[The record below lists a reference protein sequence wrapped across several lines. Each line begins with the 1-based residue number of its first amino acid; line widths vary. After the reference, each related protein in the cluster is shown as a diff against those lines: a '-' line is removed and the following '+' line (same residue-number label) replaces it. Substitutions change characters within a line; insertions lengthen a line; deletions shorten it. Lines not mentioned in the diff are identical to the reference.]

1 MTAVALKGLF
11 ARKVRAVLTALAIVF
26 GVAMVS
32 GSFIFAD
39 TISKGFDA
47 VFGDTY
53 EGTDAVVSGRKL
65 VDFSASGR
73 ATVPANLLAKVR
85 RLPSVETAAG
95 AIVDIQDNSDPAKLI
110 DRDGKVIGTGGQGP
124 TYGMGLDA
132 SQTRFTPIKL
142 TAGDWASGPKEVV
155 IERSVAEK
163 HGFALGDSIGVA
175 AAGAVKRYRVAGL
188 SRYGSVD
195 SLGNSTFAVFD
206 VPTAQALYRKQGRF
220 DSISVAA
227 RDGVSAE
234 QLVRDIQP
242 LLPGTAEVKTGAEQS
257 AADSKEA
264 REGIALLRSFLLGFG
279 GIALFVGAF
288 VIFNSLSITVAQR
301 TRELATLRML
311 GASRRQVLR
320 SVVLEGF
327 AIGLVASLLGLA
339 LGLYVGKGLI
349 ALFVAF
355 GVDLPTTETVVSA
368 RTIIAGLLVGAGI
381 TSIAG
386 LIPAFRATRV
396 PPIAA
401 VRESTSGPDSRSG
414 RRVPRLALTTIAL
427 GGIAIGFGLSASG
440 LDATTVIAT
449 LGLGCAAVFIGVAM
463 FASRLVRPLAAI
475 AGLPARLMGG
485 TPGRLAQENAMRNP
499 ARTAATSAAL
509 MVGLALVTV
518 VAVLGTGLE
527 TSSREAVRDQLHA
540 DYVVT
545 TENRFE
551 PFTGAAGGAVAA
563 ADEVETSSSVR
574 SDRARIAG
582 SDVDVSGIEPET
594 IGRFYRFRW
603 AAGEDPLARLGQNG
617 AIVQKAFAAEH
628 GLDVGSGL
636 SMRTPDGRTAKLEV
650 RAISDPPELDPLLGP
665 VNISR
670 ATFDAVFPQRRNSY
684 TFVELDGHATATST
698 KALNR
703 SLADYPDAKLMTWSE
718 FEQDRIDGFSTF
730 LSLLYVL
737 LALSIVVSLFGMVN
751 TQVLSV
757 FERTRELGM
766 LRAVG
771 MTRRQTRRMVRHES
785 VITGL
790 IGAALGIP
798 LGLILAAFVT
808 RALSRYGV
816 EYSIPTGTL
825 EAFAIVAILAGVIS
839 AVWPARRSARLNVL
853 KALQYE

>member
-11 ARKVRAVLTALAIVF
+11 ARKVRAVLTAFAIVL
-26 GVAMVS
+26 GVAMV
-32 GSFIFAD
+32 GGAFIFAD
-39 TISKGFDA
+39 TISKGFDV
-47 VFGDTY
+47 VFGETY

-73 ATVPANLLAKVR
+73 ATVPANLLARVR

-110 DRDGKVIGTGGQGP
+110 DRDGKVIGAGGQGP

-142 TAGDWASGPKEVV
+142 TTGDWASGPKEVV
-155 IERSVAEK
+155 IEKSVAEK

-175 AAGAVKRYRVAGL
+175 AAGPVKQYRVAGL

-206 VPTAQALYRKQGRF
+206 VPTAQALYRKGGRF

-227 RDGVSAE
+227 KDGVSAE
-234 QLVRDIQP
+234 QLVRDIRP

-257 AADSKEA
+257 AVDSEEA

-288 VIFNSLSITVAQR
+288 VIFNTLSITVAQR
-301 TRELATLRML
+301 TRELATLRTL

-339 LGLYVGKGLI
+339 IGLYVGKGLI

-355 GVDLPTTETVVSA
+355 GVDLPTTETVVTA
-368 RTIIAGLLVGAGI
+368 RTIIAGLLVGTGI
-381 TSIAG
+381 TTIAG
-386 LIPAFRATRV
+386 LIPALRATRV

-401 VRESTSGPDSRSG
+401 VREGRSSPDPRSG
-414 RRVPRLALTTIAL
+414 RQLPRLALTTIAV
-427 GGIAIGFGLSASG
+427 GGIAIGYGLSASG
-440 LDATTVIAT
+440 LDATTVVAA
-449 LGLGCAAVFIGVAM
+449 LGLGCAAVFVGVAM
-463 FASRLVRPLAAI
+463 LASRLVRPLAAI
-475 AGLPARLMGG
+475 AGLPARLVGG
-485 TPGRLAQENAMRNP
+485 TPGRLARENAMRNP
-499 ARTAATSAAL
+499 ARTASTSAAL

-551 PFTGAAGGAVAA
+551 PFTGAAGEAIAA
-563 ADEVETSSSVR
+563 APEVETSSSVR
-574 SDRARIAG
+574 SDRARTAG

-603 AAGEDPLARLGQNG
+603 AAGENPLARLGRDG
-617 AIVQKAFAAEH
+617 AIVQEAFADEH
-628 GLDVGSGL
+628 GLHIGSHL
-636 SMRTPDGRTAKLEV
+636 SLRTPDGKTARFEV
-650 RAISDPPELDPLLGP
+650 RGISDPPELDPLLGP

-670 ATFDAVFPQRRNSY
+670 PAFDTVFPQRRNSY
-684 TFVELDGHATATST
+684 TFVELDGHTTAAATR
-698 KALNR
+698 ALER
-703 SLADYPDAKLMTWSE
+703 SLSDYPDATLRTWSE
-718 FEQDRIDGFSTF
+718 FEGDRVDGFSTF
-730 LSLLYVL
+730 LSLLYIL
-737 LALSIVVSLFGMVN
+737 LALSIIVSLFGMVN

-757 FERTRELGM
+757 FERTHELGM

-808 RALSRYGV
+808 RALSKYGV
-816 EYSIPTGTL
+816 EYSIPTATL
-825 EAFAIVAILAGVIS
+825 ETFAIVAILAGVIS
-839 AVWPARRSARLNVL
+839 AAWPARRSARLNVL